1 MLTRRARGTLKKS
14 ADNNFLN
21 MTEELIHKEV
31 HDFAINLYGIFS
43 VITDKYSS
51 DAILEL
57 IPQTILILNRL
68 DAVFQENEDIN
79 KFLKE
84 TMQENAFLRRSIES
98 EKQNSKSNL
107 DASLSYEVETN
118 KEIASLRQL
127 LVDMEVNYNKTME
140 ELQAKDSIINTLR
153 ADCEEISR
161 NLHATNENHVLSSTQ
176 IEQPFVRPK
185 KSHRVPTTQPVAG
198 HTLET
203 HNTFLPLTI
212 DDSDCQPGHT
222 LQVEALVHRTGDG
235 TPTGTGGTG
244 KHISTY
250 NTGVLKRKIAVLSD
264 SHGKGLFHNIA
275 GNIEDT
281 EMFVLTKPGAK
292 LKHILK
298 EGLPLV
304 EGFSKKDYVV
314 VLGGTNDL
322 GVGEPSQLTLHQGM
336 KSLLSWN
343 VDTNIVIVDV
353 PYRYD
358 CPELND
364 NIYFHNNNIKKYI
377 KKHEGKSNLIHL
389 RINESLRRTHYTNH
403 GLHLKHRGKKVLG
416 KLLLNLIH
424 NRTTIESDIIDGYP
438 LQHKKITAARPIRST
453 NVTQNRCC
461 TREGS
466 PDIVHVSSSPI
477 LPSIATVSHRPGG
490 LLSLGSRY
498 EDDSLILSSDDFPP
512 LPSHHLGNDHR
523 HATTLQSDDECF
535 LESVG
540 GILEIV

>member
-14 ADNNFLN
+14 ADDNFLN
-21 MTEELIHKEV
+21 MAEELIHKEV

-43 VITDKYSS
+43 VITEKYSS

-79 KFLKE
+79 KCLKE
-84 TMQENAFLRRSIES
+84 TMQENVFLRRSIES
-98 EKQNSKSNL
+98 EKQNSKVNL

-118 KEIASLRQL
+118 NEIASLRQL
-127 LVDMEVNYNKTME
+127 LVDMEVNYTKTME
-140 ELQAKDSIINTLR
+140 ELQAKDSIINMLR

-185 KSHRVPTTQPVAG
+185 KTYRVPTIQPVAV
-198 HTLET
+198 HKLET
-203 HNTFLPLTI
+203 HNTFMPLTV

-222 LQVEALVHRTGDG
+222 LQVEAVVHRARDG
-235 TPTGTGGTG
+235 TPTGTSRTC

-250 NTGVLKRKIAVLSD
+250 NKKVLKRKIAVLSD
-264 SHGKGLFHNIA
+264 SHGKGLFHNMA
-275 GNIEDT
+275 GNKEDI

-304 EGFSKKDYVV
+304 EEFSKKDYVV

-336 KSLLSWN
+336 KNLLSWN
-343 VDTNIVIVDV
+343 ADTNIVIVDV

-358 CPELND
+358 YPKLND
-364 NIYFHNNNIKKYI
+364 NIYFHNNNVRKYI
-377 KKHEGKSNLIHL
+377 EKYEGKSKFIHL

-403 GLHLKHRGKKVLG
+403 GLHLKHRGKKFLG
-416 KLLLNLIH
+416 KLILNLIH
-424 NRTTIESDIIDGYP
+424 NETKIQPDLIDGYP
-438 LQHKKITAARPIRST
+438 LQHKKITAARPTRSTAT
-453 NVTQNRCC
+453 NVTQNRCW

-466 PDIVHVSSSPI
+466 PDIVHISSSPF
-477 LPSIATVSHRPGG
+477 LPSTVSNRPGG
-490 LLSLGSRY
+490 LLSLGSCY
-498 EDDSLILSSDDFPP
+498 EDSLILSSDDFPS
-512 LPSHHLGNDHR
+512 LPSHQLGNDHR
-523 HATTLQSDDECF
+523 HVTTVQSDEECF

-540 GILEIV
+540 GIPEIV